1 MPASPPNVFSIAT
14 LLAAQIGYVSNLMRL
29 PQHRR
34 WIREEIAIAVKL
46 EK

>member
-1 MPASPPNVFSIAT
+1 MPASPSKNLLNV
-14 LLAAQIGYVSNLMRL
+14 YVSNLMRL

-34 WIREEIAIAVKL
+34 WVREEIAITVKL